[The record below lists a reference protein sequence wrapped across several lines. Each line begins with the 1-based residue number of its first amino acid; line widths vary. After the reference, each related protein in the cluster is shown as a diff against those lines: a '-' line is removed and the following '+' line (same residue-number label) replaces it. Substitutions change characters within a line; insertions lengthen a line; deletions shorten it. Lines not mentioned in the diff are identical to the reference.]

1 MILKGS
7 QRGGAQQ
14 LARHLLKT
22 QENEHVEVHELRG
35 FVAGDLTGALRE
47 TYAISQATRCRQF
60 LFHLSLNPPANQT
73 VPVAAFENALE
84 RIEIKLGLQ
93 GQPRAIVF
101 HEKDGRRHA
110 HCVWSRIDGS
120 EMKAVNLPYFKT
132 RLRDVS
138 RELYLEHGWQMP
150 KGLMN
155 SRERNPLNFSLAEW
169 QQAARLNESPAA
181 IKATLQEC
189 WAVSDTR
196 EALAAALAERGYY
209 LARGDWRGF
218 VAVDYRGE
226 PFALTR
232 AAGIKAKDMRA
243 RLGDPASLPSIA
255 EVRARISARMTKA
268 VKGYMREAKT
278 AFDARFAG
286 LAAKRDSL
294 IRRHREERRQLG
306 DYQQQRWDEET
317 RRRSQRMSR
326 GFRGI
331 WDRLTGKYARIRRQ
345 NEIEALHGYRRDEAE
360 KERLVA
366 QQLAERRPLQ
376 HSIEQ
381 ARAERAEQMDRL
393 RQDVAHYMKLEFE
406 GRTALQEQFRGTER
420 GQDRDIGGPDRDQ
433 GLEPEP

>member
-1 MILKGS
+1 
-7 QRGGAQQ
+7 
-14 LARHLLKT
+14 
-22 QENEHVEVHELRG
+22 
-35 FVAGDLTGALRE
+35 
-47 TYAISQATRCRQF
+47 
-60 LFHLSLNPPANQT
+60 
-73 VPVAAFENALE
+73 
-84 RIEIKLGLQ
+84 
-93 GQPRAIVF
+93 
-101 HEKDGRRHA
+101 
-110 HCVWSRIDGS
+110 
-120 EMKAVNLPYFKT
+120 
-132 RLRDVS
+132 
-138 RELYLEHGWQMP
+138 
-150 KGLMN
+150 MN

-209 LARGDWRGF
+209 LARGDRRGF

-226 PFALTR
+226 VLALTR
-232 AAGIKAKDMRA
+232 AAGVRAKEMRA
-243 RLGDPASLPSIA
+243 RLGDPASLPSVA
-255 EVRARISARMTKA
+255 ETRAQISARMTKA
-268 VKGYMREAKT
+268 VQGYMRETKA
-278 AFDARFAG
+278 AFDARFTG

-294 IRRHREERRQLG
+294 THRHREERRQLS

-317 RRRSQRMSR
+317 RRRSERMSR

-331 WDRLTGKYARIRRQ
+331 WDRLTGKYARVRRQ
-345 NEIEALHGYRRDEAE
+345 NEIEAYQGYRRDEAE

-381 ARAERAEQMDRL
+381 ARAERTEQMDRL

-406 GRTALQEQFRGTER
+406 GRAALQKQVRES
-420 GQDRDIGGPDRDQ
+420 DRHQGRDGPDRDQ